1 MLLVQRKKYS
11 RDHPMEVF
19 DSKPPAY
26 SAELL
31 AKITKDFFG
40 KSGTIK
46 PLVSERDQN
55 ARIITEDGDYVFTHT
70 EYDFFGPKAGF
81 DVFRF
86 ENGLIVEH
94 WDNLLEV
101 QPANPSGRTQFDGVT
116 EIKDLD
122 KTEANKATVKGFID
136 DVLLNH
142 QNDKITTYINP
153 TKYLQHNPADL
164 EYINEEL
171 EYLIDI
177 EDRMLNSSHL
187 YQQLHD
193 LRRQNQ
199 VRLGALYRYER
210 AMRNIIECD
219 TTDCDIYYLNNHE
232 KNRNSYIQHK
242 RKYRELKTKVLS
254 MILLNAKR

>member
-1 MLLVQRKKYS
+1 MNATKLFYNHEHDSRIMMKKD
-11 RDHPMEVF
+11 RAEVNNWT
-19 DSKPPAY
+19 D
-26 SAELL
+26 
-31 AKITKDFFG
+31 
-40 KSGTIK
+40 
-46 PLVSERDQN
+46 
-55 ARIITEDGDYVFTHT
+55 
-70 EYDFFGPKAGF
+70 
-81 DVFRF
+81 
-86 ENGLIVEH
+86 
-94 WDNLLEV
+94 
-101 QPANPSGRTQFDGVT
+101 
-116 EIKDLD
+116 
-122 KTEANKATVKGFID
+122 
-136 DVLLNH
+136 
-142 QNDKITTYINP
+142 
-153 TKYLQHNPADL
+153 DL